1 MIFVE
6 KVYDMIIIGGGPAG
20 LTAAIYAG
28 RANLKVLVIEIPGRG
43 SLLSAHKID
52 NYPGFPEGITG
63 KELYDLKREHAL
75 RYGVEIEEG
84 VFLELDTFETPKI
97 VKTTNKNYKAKSV
110 IIASGWTKNSFNKIS
125 GETEFLGKGVSYCAT
140 CDGAFTKGLTVSL
153 FGQGEELAHEA
164 LFLTRHAQKV
174 MIFTDES
181 EFQCDRA
188 VYEALLESDKVEIIT
203 GASLKKIDG
212 SRYVEKILVSEEAG
226 ETLYNVDY
234 VFLYLGTKSS
244 AELFSGFANLDENGY
259 IVTNDKMET
268 GVEGVY
274 AAGDVRAKS
283 IRQVTTA
290 VSDGTIAS
298 MEAIKYL
305 LKNSEK

>member
-52 NYPGFPEGITG
+52 NYPGFPDGITG

-75 RYGVEIEEG
+75 RYGVEIKEG
-84 VFLELDTFETPKI
+84 IFLELDTFETPKL
-97 VKTTNKNYKAKSV
+97 VKTTTKNYKTKSV

-125 GETEFLGKGVSYCAT
+125 GETEFVGKGVSYCAT

-164 LFLTRHAQKV
+164 LFLTRYAEKV

-181 EFQCDRA
+181 ELQCDRA
-188 VYEALLESDKVEIIT
+188 IYEALLESDKVEITT

-212 SRYVEKILVSEEAG
+212 SRYVEKVLVAQEAG
-226 ETLYNVDY
+226 EELYDVDY
-234 VFLYLGTKSS
+234 VFLYLGTKNNV
-244 AELFSGFANLDENGY
+244 ELFSGFANLDENGY

-268 GVEGVY
+268 GVDGVY

-283 IRQVTTA
+283 VRQVTTA